1 MKWLLFVQVLT
12 MQHGMYA
19 NLTPA
24 ALARS
29 HYISSGLLRQQTA
42 RRVYANTSSG
52 TPIHNIADE
61 ETNSGRTLI
70 KRPNFSNRI

>member
-12 MQHGMYA
+12 MQHGRYA

-29 HYISSGLLRQQTA
+29 QYISSGLLRQQTA

-52 TPIHNIADE
+52 TPIHNIVDE
-61 ETNSGRTLI
+61 ETNRDKVTTKNDHS
-70 KRPNFSNRI
+70 S

>member
-1 MKWLLFVQVLT
+1 MKLLLFVQVLT
-12 MQHGMYA
+12 MQHGRYA
-19 NLTPA
+19 NLMPA

-29 HYISSGLLRQQTA
+29 QYISSGLLRQQTA

-61 ETNSGRTLI
+61 ETNRDKVTTKNDHS
-70 KRPNFSNRI
+70 S